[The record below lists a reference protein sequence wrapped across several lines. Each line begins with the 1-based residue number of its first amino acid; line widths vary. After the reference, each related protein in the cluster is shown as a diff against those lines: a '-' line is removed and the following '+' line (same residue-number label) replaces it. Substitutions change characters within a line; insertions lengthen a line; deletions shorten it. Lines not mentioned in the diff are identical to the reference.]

1 MNLCVSDGGEALKNR
16 MVEMMSSRR
25 RTWQPS
31 ESAAPLGSLRAK
43 KHIQQISREP
53 PEYGA
58 KGTHSDKETP
68 IPVWVLRKSR
78 AEEGEGQGPGGA
90 ASACVLARSER
101 VQWKIVPTANPW
113 QANYS
118 FDQPG
123 VCIAVGGEGG
133 DRLCLFT
140 TVMRNIG
147 CSLKLP

>member
-1 MNLCVSDGGEALKNR
+1 MNLCVSDGGEALKYR

-53 PEYGA
+53 LEYGA
-58 KGTHSDKETP
+58 KGTHSDMETP

-78 AEEGEGQGPGGA
+78 AEEGERGCGG
-90 ASACVLARSER
+90 CLCDPLARSER

-118 FDQPG
+118 FDPPG

-133 DRLCLFT
+133 DRLCRFT
-140 TVMRNIG
+140 TVMGNIG
-147 CSLKLP
+147 CSLKPP